1 MTETQ
6 LTTSNRIMSTG
17 SIEER
22 PIDDREPPI
31 PPNPR
36 QLKDGWQPRGQVYNR
51 MVPRCGSYNAPFS
64 PSATRWASVVSSL
77 PHHNILPPDYLERLT
92 HLQNLTDT

>member
-31 PPNPR
+31 PPRTPDS
-36 QLKDGWQPRGQVYNR
+36 LKDGWQPRGA
-51 MVPRCGSYNAPFS
+51 SYNPNGTALRF
-64 PSATRWASVVSSL
+64 L
-77 PHHNILPPDYLERLT
+77 
-92 HLQNLTDT
+92 